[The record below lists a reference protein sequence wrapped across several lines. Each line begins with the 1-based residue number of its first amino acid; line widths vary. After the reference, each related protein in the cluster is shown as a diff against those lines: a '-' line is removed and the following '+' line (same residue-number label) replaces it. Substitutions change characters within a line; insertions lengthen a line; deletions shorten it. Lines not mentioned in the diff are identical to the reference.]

1 MQSPVTHTSLQMFAQ
16 PTVVVVSGWG
26 GSGKTQTIGRALQG
40 LSQNIKE
47 VGVIVNERNQGSVDI
62 DLARLP
68 KGFEKLG
75 LHGCACCSQLSD
87 VLAGIETF
95 RTHGR
100 KLTFVEQSPLS
111 VTSDIR
117 NGLRQ
122 RGHDNIVVFVFNP
135 AQFQNAPAVH
145 VQGIRDADIVLI
157 THQQPGSEA
166 AQKAGR
172 IIATARGDLSPVPVL
187 VDNDPHRPLPTSLW
201 QSMLEIR
208 HPSKGGVLKAIGG
221 LFGGSKTSTDF
232 KDERAALV
240 KNYSE
245 ITVRPYATNAQAI
258 LDGVNA
264 LAQKGVELSRVKG
277 SLVNGV
283 GIDVI
288 QEGNRYL
295 LKQGGGAE
303 SGGYLSLRS
312 FKVQLSRYA
321 GEIAAHLGT
330 VDSSASFVQQVV
342 AGYPRQADL
351 ARLIASGNVP
361 FGFESDRFL
370 SELRIILPFIRNI
383 SDSTR
388 QQELGN
394 AFVGALKGSIETR
407 LDLLKALRGASI
419 DPRQR
424 ALGLFNA
431 YYALTDILCDPN
443 LQMFSKH
450 PTIAPLFAAVKEMNP
465 AAGVISTIGTI
476 PALRFEG
483 RKDLARDELK
493 LFARTLS
500 RAKDSG
506 YINQGAIDV
515 AYASLE
521 KISDPVFQMHK
532 GALRS

>member
-1 MQSPVTHTSLQMFAQ
+1 
-16 PTVVVVSGWG
+16 
-26 GSGKTQTIGRALQG
+26 
-40 LSQNIKE
+40 
-47 VGVIVNERNQGSVDI
+47 
-62 DLARLP
+62 
-68 KGFEKLG
+68 
-75 LHGCACCSQLSD
+75 
-87 VLAGIETF
+87 
-95 RTHGR
+95 
-100 KLTFVEQSPLS
+100 
-111 VTSDIR
+111 
-117 NGLRQ
+117 
-122 RGHDNIVVFVFNP
+122 
-135 AQFQNAPAVH
+135 
-145 VQGIRDADIVLI
+145 
-157 THQQPGSEA
+157 
-166 AQKAGR
+166 
-172 IIATARGDLSPVPVL
+172 
-187 VDNDPHRPLPTSLW
+187 
-201 QSMLEIR
+201 MLEIR

-312 FKVQLSRYA
+312 FQVQLSRYA

-351 ARLIASGNVP
+351 ARSIASGNVP

-370 SELRIILPFIRNI
+370 TELRIILPFIRNI

-419 DPRQR
+419 DSRQR
-424 ALGLFNA
+424 DLGLFNA

-506 YINQGAIDV
+506 YIDQGAIDV